1 VYWRASRMVRV
12 SRTEVGDNLTPL
24 LGELAALKL
33 CQSDGTFITTVT
45 DRRERLA
52 ETTQPDAVAHR

>member
-1 VYWRASRMVRV
+1 MVRV
-12 SRTEVGDNLTPL
+12 SRTEVGDNLSPL